1 MYDNMSFTFYSMSLF
16 LSCQMGKILFGV
28 HLPVMG
34 FDNTNHDKKGKNE
47 SSNTREQILSIV
59 KKAEFLGYDSLSVN
73 DHIVF
78 RTSWLDSLSVLSAVA
93 AVTNKIK
100 LGTSILN
107 IVVRTP
113 VICANALSA
122 IDILSSGRL
131 FAAGVGPGSHKGDYD
146 VCGIPFEQRWSR
158 FKEAL
163 EILYKLWD
171 HAQAEQDNDGYDS
184 KYKTLVPDIVD
195 YNGKYYQLEKVSFAP
210 KPYQKPHPPIFIG
223 TWGSSEAGLKRVA
236 KYGDGW
242 MASAYNITPDK
253 FKEKWNTLLS
263 YRKRLGKDTESF
275 ENSIMSMFGYIDN
288 DKYKVKKMIKDILSP
303 ALGRPAQQL
312 ENLLLF
318 GSVEGCIQKINAF
331 YEAGV
336 ERIHFWPISDFEEQ
350 IEIFKKDIVCN
361 Y

>member
-1 MYDNMSFTFYSMSLF
+1 MK
-16 LSCQMGKILFGV
+16 QPIFGV

-34 FDNTNHDKKGKNE
+34 LNSGSGSNKRDRGKE
-47 SSNTREQILSIV
+47 KPHTREQMLSIAR
-59 KKAEFLGYDSLSVN
+59 KAESLGYDSLSVN

-78 RTSWLDSLSVLSAVA
+78 RTSWLDSLSTLSAVA

-107 IVVRTP
+107 IVVRNP
-113 VICANALSA
+113 VICAKSLSA

-158 FKEAL
+158 FNEAL
-163 EILYKLWD
+163 EILHMVWND
-171 HAQAEQDNDGYDS
+171 RDREEEDNNDTKSPSPTYIG
-184 KYKTLVPDIVD
+184 
-195 YNGKYYQLEKVSFAP
+195 YNGKYFQLEKISIEP
-210 KPYQKPHPPIFIG
+210 KPFQKPHPPIFIG
-223 TWGSSEAGLKRVA
+223 TWGSSEAGLRRAA

-263 YRKRLGKDTESF
+263 YRKRLGKDSESF
-275 ENSIMSMFGYIDN
+275 ENSVVSMFGYIDN
-288 DKYKVKKMIKDILSP
+288 DKDKVHTLVKDILSL
-303 ALGRPAQQL
+303 ALGRPVEQL

-318 GSVEGCIQKINAF
+318 GSIEECIRKINALC
-331 YEAGV
+331 EAGV
-336 ERIHFWPISDFEEQ
+336 KRIHFWPISDFEEQ
-350 IEIFKKDIVCN
+350 IEIFRKEIVAEI
-361 Y
+361 